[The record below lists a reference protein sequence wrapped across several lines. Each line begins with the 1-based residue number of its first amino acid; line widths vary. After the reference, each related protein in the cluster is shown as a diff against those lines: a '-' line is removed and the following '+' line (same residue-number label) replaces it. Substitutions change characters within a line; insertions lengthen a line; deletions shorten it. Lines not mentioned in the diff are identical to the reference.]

1 MEPNPGE
8 IIDRFQRRLLRR
20 PMKVKR
26 EYFCLLILL
35 CLLCTLPAV
44 GQDTTLFVD
53 VSEQAG
59 LSKKHRIAEGWARM
73 GFGTGAAWFDYDR
86 DGDLDLY
93 LPHGKGKNDLYR
105 NEGDGTFVEV
115 ATEMNAEDRYH
126 RGAAVAAADY
136 DNDGWVDLYLANADE
151 DVLLRNLQGT
161 GFEDVTAAVGLNTL
175 PEARSLSA
183 SWGDYDG
190 DGYLDLYIANHVH
203 LLTTD
208 PEHSD
213 RLLRNNAGQSFTDVT
228 DLLIPEHVNGYGFI
242 GTWTDFDNDR
252 DLDVLLIND
261 CGFQLEGTT
270 HTRLFRNDGGTDP
283 FAWNFTEVSAEVGA
297 DHCHSGMGVA
307 VGDYNRDGWMDYY
320 YTNIGPETLLLE
332 NNQGVFKDVADSV
345 GVRAVN
351 PDGIQ
356 LWSWGT
362 NFFDYNLD
370 GYLDLFVDAGTLY
383 IFTTELDDPQPNL
396 LFSGSEEGLFEDV
409 SLISGL
415 DSPLRSRSSIYGDY
429 DNDGDPD
436 MYIVNA
442 NQDVFLYENRASENN
457 NWLIVDLVGAF
468 PASNRDAIGARI
480 KLTDQS
486 QAFDQYWET
495 RSGSSLG
502 GGDDVA
508 AYFGLGAS
516 EGPFDI
522 EVQWPSGQVTVFQNI
537 AFNSRIELVEPE
549 VTSSEEANDLSGSLS
564 LSVYPNP
571 FSETISSRF
580 YLHPNEQATLTLFDV
595 TGRTI
600 RTEQVRAGL
609 GGWKTMR
616 WDLNREIASGTYM
629 LELRTARGARMT
641 RPVIRLR

>member
-1 MEPNPGE
+1 
-8 IIDRFQRRLLRR
+8 
-20 PMKVKR
+20 MKVKLANVF
-26 EYFCLLILL
+26 YPLSVCFLL
-35 CLLCTLPAV
+35 TYPVA
-44 GQDTTLFVD
+44 GQDSTLFVD
-53 VSEQAG
+53 VSEEAG
-59 LSKKHRIAEGWARM
+59 LSKRHRIAEGWARM
-73 GFGTGAAWFDYDR
+73 GLGTGAAWFDYDR

-93 LPHGKGKNDLYR
+93 LPHGKGKNDLFR

-136 DNDGWVDLYLANADE
+136 DNDGWIDLYLANADE

-175 PEARSLSA
+175 PDARSLSA

-203 LLTTD
+203 LLTTE

-261 CGFQLEGTT
+261 CGFQLDGTT

-283 FAWNFTEVSAEVGA
+283 FAWTFTEVAAEVGA

-320 YTNIGPETLLLE
+320 YTNIGSETPLLQ
-332 NNQGVFKDVADSV
+332 NQGGFFNDVADSV

-356 LWSWGT
+356 LWSWGA

-370 GYLDLFVDAGTLY
+370 GYLDLFVDTGTLY
-383 IFTTELDDPQPNL
+383 IFTTEVDDPQPNL
-396 LFSGSEEGLFEDV
+396 LFRGTEAGLFENV
-409 SLISGL
+409 SAVSGL
-415 DSPLRSRSSIYGDY
+415 DSPLRSRSSVYGDY

-442 NQDVFLYENRASENN
+442 NQDVFLYENRASEGH
-457 NWLIVDLVGAF
+457 NWLIIDLIGAF
-468 PASNRDAIGARI
+468 PASNRDAIGARV
-480 KLTDQS
+480 KLTDRS
-486 QAFDQYWET
+486 RTSSQYWET

-502 GGDDVA
+502 GGDDIA
-508 AYFGLGAS
+508 AYFGLGTS
-516 EGPFDI
+516 EGPFDV
-522 EVQWPSGQVTVFQNI
+522 EVQWPSGQTTAFQDVGM
-537 AFNSRIELVEPE
+537 NSRIELIEPE
-549 VTSSEEANDLSGSLS
+549 ITSTEDVEDQGDHQTLTA
-564 LSVYPNP
+564 YPNP
-571 FSETISSRF
+571 FAESISARF
-580 YLHPNEQATLTLFDV
+580 HLLPQEQALLTLYDV
-595 TGRTI
+595 TGRAIRTDEMNAGFGGWNTI
-600 RTEQVRAGL
+600 RWPLDPGL
-609 GGWKTMR
+609 
-616 WDLNREIASGTYM
+616 ASGMYL
-629 LELRTARGARMT
+629 LELRTSSGARST
-641 RPVIRLR
+641 LPVIRVR